1 MAVSSWIPRSEAEDT
16 IKKDSYAED
25 DNERQATTMTDDT
38 VATEKYVSA
47 KTRSDEMED
56 FLDTKSRDKALLGSI
71 TVLGQASNE
80 TQNIPESSPLTSESS
95 SYRMPGL
102 FGLNGGEPFYLEKD
116 PITGAVDFSTK
127 TSAVKIEENEDV
139 DAEGPSLKNHKI
151 SEPPSASDY
160 YYYDDE
166 VEDSDNID
174 RRDGAFNDNVRT
186 NYMTPYKD
194 YPLTINAVNIHA
206 EDHSNHKYQPHQSN
220 KYPLISS
227 SYANTKIQGTGA
239 GINRNHR
246 PHATSSTQSP
256 FYYTI
261 RPQPTFLTS
270 TPQPPP
276 QGTIKYKVFQNN
288 NSPHPLTSEEITYY
302 KPNTEKHNTPL
313 LNSQEDRKQ
322 AQQENHQE
330 TLIEKQDQNQD
341 YESHDGKQQ
350 QIELHKQAQQDKK
363 HALQPSDHSSASATN
378 PKVPTQIL
386 PVKSSQQPFN
396 YEEINNEDY
405 DTEAPTTFSLAELF
419 GYGRPP
425 TKTEEKKSQQEER
438 QHEEENSMKG
448 EHKKPLLFT
457 SQPAH
462 TSTTSSQSIVYQES
476 NSEVQNYITDKIQEK
491 LHTTQKPIINKSS
504 TTQHLGIIYSQP
516 STVKQQN
523 TGSSNPPDIKS
534 PNKRPEKYQPSLNIH
549 SDTYNQETSKIAL
562 PNLASI
568 PSKNVKTNLGTLQS
582 VNQQEK
588 PGYSMGSGQFEINA
602 VQNNPYGSYA
612 EEPFRPIFGPGQA
625 DNRPP
630 LSQPEHLPLMATSN
644 KDRNINS
651 MSDRNISQAQTEN
664 VGSSKIPHETPSRWN
679 YPYTEGTSTFF
690 RLPPSHNQQQ
700 QNIVSAENPA
710 RIPVFEP
717 QRPHSENLS
726 FINIHSQQH
735 KPTYI
740 SETSVSVGS
749 FAQNHSRVQS
759 NDLQKPSISQVPGVF
774 KPEWTDS
781 NANRKGDE
789 GYVVFPDSNSEE
801 ARPQDENLKR
811 LSIAVAVSTDI
822 KSIANEED
830 NYQPLPPQSQLHQE
844 EIGSSEIPHTSS
856 QQEFPHSV
864 HRPTNQ
870 NGPPIPHRKTVKE
883 PAQELQ
889 PPAEPEILRK
899 QSVSGSYTRPQ
910 WESRPTIQHQ
920 YFPQLDPSQIAR
932 PKHDAIPP
940 HFGQNS
946 PNFGTGYRIRPGF
959 SSEHPFQGNQGP
971 PITKNR
977 NHDPNLPNILPQ
989 FRPNARIAHVHPE
1002 NEGRIQSYVHFGPQ
1016 RQPLLERPSRRPS
1029 PEFMG
1034 HLHPPPPPNHKRV
1047 NRNDNPGPL
1056 DGLNKPEEIVP
1067 FGKYPPQSPTIA
1079 QRPLVHR
1086 INGPHITNVGGSQPQ
1101 VATLQMMQHQQIG
1114 ASTRFLPR
1122 PHAARDDFPDSNDQI
1137 KPPFEVKYPLGSVLD
1152 SEASEK
1158 QPVFVV
1164 YPVNS
1169 TPLNTGSESSNNGGV
1184 VVGSRG
1190 PQRPLPPSNFDSGL
1204 SLSSEDGGS
1213 LTLPFPGH
1221 KNQKPVLQ
1229 LPTDRF
1235 DSFQLQSQNPNS
1247 ATQSINVEQPI
1258 KSEFPYP
1265 LERPDAFTDIVEGEI
1280 KEESER
1286 HKEMMSILAGGA
1298 PSNNDKYDSEIPLTS
1313 NGIQAENPKG
1323 NNDRH
1328 NDDDT
1333 DINIIPYLQDYMPFA
1348 TKKPIISTKP
1358 SPEINLTT
1366 FASISPPLGPSTSSI
1381 RPENDVFHG
1390 NQWATISDGH
1400 QIQDARIVNTEGSE
1414 NEVHGS
1420 TSSTSKSH
1428 YSPPISVVLKTV
1440 RPQSSTTHSPV
1451 SQPTL
1456 SVTSYPKAAPLSAT
1470 SATVYG
1476 GSPQPAHQQGLVG
1489 SAGSE
1494 FTVSAVMHT
1503 HPQAPNNHRPAELFS
1518 STSPPQLNFQAPFL
1532 ASANIEAAPTN
1543 QGWSVVGSEVTSN
1556 GRMKPGTVDKADLHE
1571 EELEAS
1577 EINTTTD
1584 NQSSEPSNFDFENF
1598 RPQLFGGFKPIYTF
1612 PEDSGEEHSKYLQ
1625 TTERQEKMIS

>member
-1 MAVSSWIPRSEAEDT
+1 MVVSSWIPKSEAGDT
-16 IKKDSYAED
+16 IKKDSYAE
-25 DNERQATTMTDDT
+25 RQATMMTDDT

-47 KTRSDEMED
+47 RDRSDEMVE

-71 TVLGQASNE
+71 AVLGQTNNK
-80 TQNIPESSPLTSESS
+80 TQNIPESSLLTSESS

-102 FGLNGGEPFYLEKD
+102 FGFNDGEPYYLEKD

-127 TSAVKIEENEDV
+127 TSEVKREENENV

-151 SEPPSASDY
+151 SEAPSASDD

-166 VEDSDNID
+166 EDSDNID
-174 RRDGAFNDNVRT
+174 RKDGAFNDNGRT
-186 NYMTPYKD
+186 NYMNPYKD

-206 EDHSNHKYQPHQSN
+206 EDHSNHKYQPHQNN
-220 KYPLISS
+220 KFPLISS
-227 SYANTKIQGTGA
+227 SYANTKFQGTGA

-256 FYYTI
+256 SYYTI

-270 TPQPPP
+270 TPQPPL

-288 NSPHPLTSEEITYY
+288 NSPHPLTNEEIIYY
-302 KPNTEKHNTPL
+302 KPTTEKHNTQI
-313 LNSQEDRKQ
+313 LNLQENRQQ
-322 AQQENHQE
+322 AQQENQQE
-330 TLIEKQDQNQD
+330 TLMDKQQQNQD
-341 YESHDGKQQ
+341 YERHDGKQQ
-350 QIELHKQAQQDKK
+350 QTELHEQAQQDKK
-363 HALQPSDHSSASATN
+363 HTLQHSDHSSSSATN
-378 PKVPTQIL
+378 PEGPTQIL
-386 PVKSSQQPFN
+386 PIKSSQQPFN
-396 YEEINNEDY
+396 YEELSNEDY
-405 DTEAPTTFSLAELF
+405 DTEAPTSFSLSELF
-419 GYGRPP
+419 GYGKPP
-425 TKTEEKKSQQEER
+425 TKTEEKKSQQEKT
-438 QHEEENSMKG
+438 QHEEDDSMESKY
-448 EHKKPLLFT
+448 KKPLLFT
-457 SQPAH
+457 SQPTH
-462 TSTTSSQSIVYQES
+462 TSTTNSQSVIYQES
-476 NSEVQNYITDKIQEK
+476 NSEVQNYVTDKIQEK
-491 LHTTQKPIINKSS
+491 LHTTQKPIINKPSS
-504 TTQHLGIIYSQP
+504 TQLIGIIYSQP
-516 STVKQQN
+516 STVKQEN
-523 TGSSNPPDIKS
+523 TGTSTPLDIQS
-534 PNKRPEKYQPSLNIH
+534 PNQHPEKYQPSLNIH
-549 SDTYNQETSKIAL
+549 SDTYNQETSKTAL
-562 PNLASI
+562 PNLASN
-568 PSKNVKTNLGTLQS
+568 PSKNVKTNIATLQS

-588 PGYSMGSGQFEINA
+588 PGYSVVSGHFEINA
-602 VQNNPYGSYA
+602 VKNNPYGSYA
-612 EEPFRPIFGPGQA
+612 EEPFRPIFGPGQV

-630 LSQPEHLPLMATSN
+630 LSQPEHLPLTATPN
-644 KDRNINS
+644 KDKNTNS
-651 MSDRNISQAQTEN
+651 MSDRNLSQAQTEN

-679 YPYTEGTSTFF
+679 YPYNEGTSTFF
-690 RLPPSHNQQQ
+690 QLPPSHNQQQ
-700 QNIVSAENPA
+700 QNIVSAENPP
-710 RIPVFEP
+710 RIPGFEP
-717 QRPHSENLS
+717 PRPHSENLS
-726 FINIHSQQH
+726 FVNVHSQQH

-749 FAQNHSRVQS
+749 FAPNHSRVQN
-759 NDLQKPSISQVPGVF
+759 NDLQKPATSQIQGVF
-774 KPEWTDS
+774 KPELADS

-789 GYVVFPDSNSEE
+789 VGYVVFLDSHSEE
-801 ARPQDENLKR
+801 ARPQDDR

-844 EIGSSEIPHTSS
+844 EKGSSEI
-856 QQEFPHSV
+856 PHSV

-889 PPAEPEILRK
+889 PPAEPENLRK
-899 QSVSGSYTRPQ
+899 QSVSGSYPRPQ

-920 YFPQLDPSQIAR
+920 YFPHLDPSQIAR

-940 HFGQNS
+940 HFGQTS
-946 PNFGTGYRIRPGF
+946 PTFGTGYHIRPGF

-1002 NEGRIQSYVHFGPQ
+1002 NEGRIQAYPHFGPQ

-1029 PEFMG
+1029 PQFMG

-1047 NRNDNPGPL
+1047 NRNDNPGLL
-1056 DGLNKPEEIVP
+1056 DGLNKVEEIFP

-1086 INGPHITNVGGSQPQ
+1086 ITGPHITNVGGSQPQ

-1137 KPPFEVKYPLGSVLD
+1137 KPPFEVKYPLGSILD

-1184 VVGSRG
+1184 VVGTHG

-1204 SLSSEDGGS
+1204 SSLSEDGGS
-1213 LTLPFPGH
+1213 LTLPFPEH

-1235 DSFQLQSQNPNS
+1235 DSFQRQSQNPNS
-1247 ATQSINVEQPI
+1247 ATKNINVEQPI
-1258 KSEFPYP
+1258 KSDFPYP

-1286 HKEMMSILAGGA
+1286 HKEMMSILTGGA
-1298 PSNNDKYDSEIPLTS
+1298 PSNSDKYDSEIPLTS
-1313 NGIQAENPKG
+1313 NGIQAENPKS

-1333 DINIIPYLQDYMPFA
+1333 EINIIPYLQDYMPFA
-1348 TKKPIISTKP
+1348 TKKPIIPTKF
-1358 SPEINLTT
+1358 SPETNLTT
-1366 FASISPPLGPSTSSI
+1366 LAPISSPLVHSTSSI
-1381 RPENDVFHG
+1381 KPEKDVFHG

-1428 YSPPISVVLKTV
+1428 YSSPISVVLKTV
-1440 RPQSSTTHSPV
+1440 RPQSSTTYSPV

-1456 SVTSYPKAAPLSAT
+1456 SVTSYPKASPLSVT
-1470 SATVYG
+1470 GATVYR
-1476 GSPQPAHQQGLVG
+1476 GSPQPGHQQGLVG

-1532 ASANIEAAPTN
+1532 ASANIETAPTD
-1543 QGWSVVGSEVTSN
+1543 QGWSVVGSEGTSN
-1556 GRMKPGTVDKADLHE
+1556 GRMKPGTVDKADLHG

-1577 EINTTTD
+1577 EINTSTD
-1584 NQSSEPSNFDFENF
+1584 NQSSEPSHFDFENF